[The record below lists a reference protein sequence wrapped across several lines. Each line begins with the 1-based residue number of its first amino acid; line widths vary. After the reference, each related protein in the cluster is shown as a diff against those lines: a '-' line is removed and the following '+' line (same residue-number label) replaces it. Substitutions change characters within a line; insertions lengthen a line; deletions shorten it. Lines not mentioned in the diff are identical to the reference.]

1 MRVVVLGTGLMG
13 AGMARSLLRSKMD
26 VVVWNRNAAKTR
38 PLADEGAV
46 VAEDPKSAVVGA
58 DVVITMLF
66 DADAT
71 AGVMAE
77 ALPAVPAADGAVWVQ
92 CGTVG
97 LAGVEH
103 LAELA
108 AMHGVPFVDAP
119 VLGTRA
125 PAEQGKLTVLA
136 AGPVEVREA
145 VAPVFDAI
153 GVRTVWAGERAGDGQ
168 RLKLAANSW
177 VLSITAA
184 TAQAVALTRGLGLD
198 PDAFL
203 EVIAGGPVDSTYAQV
218 KGRAM
223 IDGEFPPSFGV
234 DGAVKDSELIL
245 AAMAVAGTDDRLM
258 RVVGEHYRVAAE
270 RVGDGAD
277 MAAVVAA
284 FRS

>member
-1 MRVVVLGTGLMG
+1 MVVVVLGTGLMG
-13 AGMARSLLRSKMD
+13 AGMARSLLRAKVD
-26 VVVWNRNAAKTR
+26 VVVWNRTVARARALAA
-38 PLADEGAV
+38 EGAV
-46 VAEDPKSAVVGA
+46 VADDPKSAVVGA
-58 DVVITMLF
+58 DVVLTMLF

-77 ALPAVPAADGAVWVQ
+77 ALPSVEDGAVWVQ

-97 LAGVEH
+97 LDGGEH

-108 AMHGVPFVDAP
+108 AKHGVAYVDAP

-125 PAEQGKLTVLA
+125 PAEQGRLTVLA
-136 AGPVEVREA
+136 AGPTELCEA

-153 GVRTVWAGERAGDGQ
+153 GIRTVWAGARPGDGQ

-184 TAQAVALTRGLGLD
+184 TAQAVSLARGLGLD

-203 EVIAGGPVDSTYAQV
+203 EAIAGGPVDSTYAQV

-223 IDGEFPPSFGV
+223 IDGEFPPAFGL
-234 DGAVKDSELIL
+234 DGAVKDGELVL
-245 AAMAVAGTDDRLM
+245 AAMGAARTDDRLM
-258 RVVGEHYRVAAE
+258 RLLTEHYRATAQ
-270 RVGDGAD
+270 RVGAGTDL
-277 MAAVVAA
+277 AAVVTA
-284 FRS
+284 FGS

>member
-13 AGMARSLLRSKMD
+13 AGMARSLLRAKLD
-26 VVVWNRNAAKTR
+26 VVVWNRSVAKAR

-66 DADAT
+66 DADST

-77 ALPAVPAADGAVWVQ
+77 ALPSVEDGAVWAQ

-97 LAGVEH
+97 LEGTGH

-108 AMHGVPFVDAP
+108 ATHGVPYVDAP

-125 PAEQGKLTVLA
+125 PAEQGRLTVLA
-136 AGPVEVREA
+136 AGPVELREF
-145 VAPVFDAI
+145 VTPVFDALAI
-153 GVRTVWAGERAGDGQ
+153 RTVWAGERPGDGQ

-184 TAQAVALTRGLGLD
+184 TAQAVALARGLGLD

-203 EVIAGGPVDSTYAQV
+203 EAIAGGPVDSTYAQV
-218 KGRAM
+218 KGRSM
-223 IDGEFPPSFGV
+223 IDGEFPPSFGL
-234 DGAVKDSELIL
+234 DGAVKDSELIV
-245 AAMAVAGTDDRLM
+245 AAMAEAGTDDRLM
-258 RVVGEHYRVAAE
+258 RVLNGQYREAAE
-270 RVGDGAD
+270 RVGGGVD
-277 MAAVVAA
+277 MAAVVTA

>member
-13 AGMARSLLRSKMD
+13 AGMARSLLRAKLD
-26 VVVWNRNAAKTR
+26 VVVWNRSAAKAR
-38 PLADEGAV
+38 PLADDGAV
-46 VAEDPKSAVVGA
+46 VADDPKSAVVGA

-66 DADAT
+66 DAEST
-71 AGVMAE
+71 AAVMAE
-77 ALPAVPAADGAVWVQ
+77 ALPAVKDGGVWVQ

-97 LAGVEH
+97 LDGVAH

-108 AMHGVPFVDAP
+108 AKHGVPFVDAP

-136 AGPVEVREA
+136 AAPVELREV
-145 VAPVFDAI
+145 VAPVFDA
-153 GVRTVWAGERAGDGQ
+153 VALRTVWAGERAGDGQ

-218 KGRAM
+218 KGRTM

-234 DGAVKDSELIL
+234 DGAVKDAELIV
-245 AAMAVAGTDDRLM
+245 AAMAAAGTDDRLM
-258 RVVGEHYRVAAE
+258 RVLREHYRAAAE
-270 RVGDGAD
+270 RVGEKAD
-277 MAAVVAA
+277 MASVVVA
-284 FRS
+284 FDPR

>member
-13 AGMARSLLRSKMD
+13 AGMARSLLRSKVD
-26 VVVWNRNAAKTR
+26 VVVWNRSVAKAR

-46 VAEDPKSAVVGA
+46 VADDPKSAVVGA

-77 ALPAVPAADGAVWVQ
+77 ALPSVGHGAVWVQ

-108 AMHGVPFVDAP
+108 ATYGVPFVDAP

-136 AGPVEVREA
+136 AGPVGLRDV

-153 GVRTVWAGERAGDGQ
+153 ALRTVWAGDRAGDGQ

-203 EVIAGGPVDSTYAQV
+203 EAIAGGPVDSTYAQV
-218 KGRAM
+218 KGRSM
-223 IDGEFPPSFGV
+223 IDREFPPSFGV

-245 AAMAVAGTDDRLM
+245 AAMAAAGIDDRLM
-258 RVVGEHYRVAAE
+258 RVLHDQYRVAAE
-270 RVGDGAD
+270 RVGEGAD
-277 MAAVVAA
+277 MAAVIEA
-284 FRS
+284 FGP

>member
-13 AGMARSLLRSKMD
+13 AGMARSLLRAKAD
-26 VVVWNRNAAKTR
+26 VVVWNRSLAKAR

-46 VAEDPKSAVVGA
+46 VADDPKSAVVGA
-58 DVVITMLF
+58 DAVITMLF

-77 ALPAVPAADGAVWVQ
+77 ALPSIEDGAVWVQ

-97 LAGVEH
+97 LAGSDH

-108 AMHGVPFVDAP
+108 AMHGVPYVDAP

-136 AGPVEVREA
+136 GGPVELRA
-145 VAPVFDAI
+145 TVAPVFDAI
-153 GVRTVWAGERAGDGQ
+153 AIRTVWAGERPGDGQ

-184 TAQAVALTRGLGLD
+184 AAQAVALTRGLGLD
-198 PDAFL
+198 PDAFF
-203 EVIAGGPVDSTYAQV
+203 EAIAGGPVDSTYAQV

-234 DGAVKDSELIL
+234 DGAVKDSELIM
-245 AAMAVAGTDDRLM
+245 AAMASTGTDDRLM
-258 RVVGEHYRVAAE
+258 RVLNEHYRTAAG
-270 RVGDGAD
+270 RVGASAD
-277 MAAVVAA
+277 MASVIAA
-284 FRS
+284 FGS